1 MKNYLPKLFLFE
13 RSAFFP
19 NIVQDEFESK
29 NFTIEK
35 SNLIAYMRSIA
46 EDKQAF
52 ASLSL
57 QELFFQ
63 K

>member
-13 RSAFFP
+13 RSAFSQILFKM
-19 NIVQDEFESK
+19 NLNQKFYDR
-29 NFTIEK
+29 K